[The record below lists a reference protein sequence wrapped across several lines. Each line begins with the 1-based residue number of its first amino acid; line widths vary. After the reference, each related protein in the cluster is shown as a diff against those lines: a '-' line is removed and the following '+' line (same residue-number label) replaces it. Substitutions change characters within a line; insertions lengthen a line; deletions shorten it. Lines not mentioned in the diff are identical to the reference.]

1 MSLRENII
9 KEARRI
15 EEDSL
20 YSAKGQFL
28 AASVW
33 GNVRLFIGLPTAAMA
48 AVAGA
53 SALAEFDSHNV
64 VAGVLAIVVTGLT
77 AITTFLNPNERASA
91 HLKAG
96 NRFNSLRN
104 SARIFHEID
113 CLGTGPDEDLAQRL
127 TELANER
134 DRLNEDSPQIPGWA
148 YRWAKRGIEKGE
160 AAYQVDTGDGV

>member
-15 EEDSL
+15 QEDSL
-20 YSAKGQFL
+20 YSAKGHFV

-53 SALAEFDSHNV
+53 SALSDFDSHNV
-64 VAGVLAIVVTGLT
+64 VAGVLAIIVSGLT
-77 AITTFLNPNERASA
+77 AMTTFLNPNERASA
-91 HLKAG
+91 HLRAG
-96 NRFNSLRN
+96 NRFNSLKN
-104 SARIFHEID
+104 AARTFRGIE
-113 CLGTGPDEDLAQRL
+113 CLGTRPDEDLAGCVK
-127 TELANER
+127 ELAKER
-134 DRLNEDSPQIPGWA
+134 DRLNEDSAQIPGWA

-160 AAYQVDTGDGV
+160 AAYQVDTEDGV